1 MKCIIG
7 NKKWVYGFRDELK
20 VTQNI
25 IRSGI
30 LFLLSILFINNASAG
45 GFGLGVTRLIYPA
58 ESKQITLSVQNSGD
72 NTSYLIQSW
81 VDDSKTEKKSQDFVI
96 TPPLFMLPTRK
107 EASLRI
113 MFLGKTNFPTDRE
126 TLYWMNV
133 KAIPY
138 SWHYKTKSSYFIARK
153 IYLCNQEKH
162 EICCGLSMRANN

>member
-20 VTQNI
+20 VSQNI

-107 EASLRI
+107 ESFHYVSC
-113 MFLGKTNFPTDRE
+113 FLVRLICRPI
-126 TLYWMNV
+126 V
-133 KAIPY
+133 K
-138 SWHYKTKSSYFIARK
+138 
-153 IYLCNQEKH
+153 LC
-162 EICCGLSMRANN
+162 IG